1 MSLIT
6 LEQARAHLKAWL
18 DAELAVTKGQSYT
31 IGTRTLTRANLST
44 IREQVVFWWG
54 RVSALEAKEKR
65 RKRIYRVIPT
75 DF

>member
-1 MSLIT
+1 MSWIT
-6 LEQARAHLKAWL
+6 LDQARAHMKAWL
-18 DAELAVTKGQSYT
+18 DASLAVSQGQSYT
-31 IGTRTLTRANLST
+31 IGTRTLTRADLRS
-44 IREQVVFWWG
+44 IQEQFVFWAG

>member
-1 MSLIT
+1 MSWIT
-6 LEQARAHLKAWL
+6 LEQARTHLKVWL
-18 DAELAVTKGQSYT
+18 DASLAVSQGQSYT
-31 IGTRTLTRANLST
+31 IGTRTLTRADLRS
-44 IREQVVFWWG
+44 IQEQIVFWSG